1 MRHFTKNTKVI
12 AKVSLVLILL
22 SFLGLKSKAA
32 EADNNF
38 IEDKTQKVE
47 IVKVK

>member
-1 MRHFTKNTKVI
+1 MRLIKENFKVI

-32 EADNNF
+32 D
-38 IEDKTQKVE
+38 KVE
-47 IVKVK
+47 KNTIPQEVTHIIVE

>member
-1 MRHFTKNTKVI
+1 MRLFKENIKVI

-32 EADNNF
+32 DKVDNITTPQEVTN
-38 IEDKTQKVE
+38 IIVE
-47 IVKVK
+47 